1 MPDMQSVG
9 SSSIRRAGWDE
20 PDVLYV
26 EFASGGTYRY
36 QGVQRETFDAFVAA
50 RSPGQFFHGS
60 IRPYVRGERV

>member
-9 SSSIRRAGWDE
+9 GQSIAAAGWDE

-26 EFASGGTYRY
+26 EFRGGETYRY
-36 QGVQRETFDAFVAA
+36 QGISRDVFDAFVESS
-50 RSPGQFFHGS
+50 SPGGFFHRS